1 MVQDCLILGGDP
13 WQSSP
18 DAFPSFGL
26 PVSMDLIREC
36 IGRKGNPQLCGQHC
50 VELHLIISGFV
61 ANEEFYN
68 AKINVTT
75 PITVMDAEGMRQRL
89 YIFSMLNTNKRSYST
104 EPARSE
110 NIL

>member
-1 MVQDCLILGGDP
+1 
-13 WQSSP
+13 
-18 DAFPSFGL
+18 
-26 PVSMDLIREC
+26 MDLIREC

-75 PITVMDAEGMRQRL
+75 PIIVMDAEGM
-89 YIFSMLNTNKRSYST
+89 
-104 EPARSE
+104 
-110 NIL
+110 